1 MISQAVL
8 PSVFDNSHHAATLPR
23 NSGAVQLGPKYFL
36 WDLPRYFAH
45 RRRRHLSLWDSA
57 AFTNPLREFRPSQ
70 PASEALPPGYEQ
82 ALALLADVGVQLTI
96 PRERL
101 GKLLQVW
108 WDSRRCRAT

>member
-1 MISQAVL
+1 MNPPTAL

-23 NSGAVQLGPKYFL
+23 KLWRAMQLGPKYFL

-57 AFTNPLREFRPSQ
+57 AFTNPLREFRPTSAA
-70 PASEALPPGYEQ
+70 PDALPPAYEQ
-82 ALALLADVGVQLTI
+82 ALKQLANLGVQLTI

-101 GKLLQVW
+101 GKL
-108 WDSRRCRAT
+108 